1 MADQKR
7 SGGAI
12 PDKVVSFRPNTS
24 GWNVAEDRTNN
35 TLGKRLAAER
45 KRCGLTLEAM
55 CERLG
60 IHGVEIQIQGL
71 NKWEKGLTVPNA
83 YQFIA
88 ACRVLGIEDCMVG
101 VESSLLNDTG
111 LRKLDEY
118 KRDLIASGRYQP
130 APERYRESYIEM
142 PVSTLAV
149 SAGTGEFLDEGGFEM
164 IRFPK
169 SAVPSGADFGVRVN
183 GDSMEP
189 VYHDGQIVWVE
200 KTDTLRPGEVGVF
213 ICNGEGY
220 LKVYDLQE
228 PTEDDWED
236 YTDSYGMLHPQV
248 RLVSYNPQ
256 YVPKRVLTSDSFTI
270 VGKVLSNVKSTCF
283 SILSVQGDKQA
294 VCIRENNTQ

>member
-1 MADQKR
+1 MSDQKR
-7 SGGAI
+7 VGGTIA
-12 PDKVVSFRPNTS
+12 DKVVSFYPNAS
-24 GWNVAEDRTNN
+24 GWNTAEDRANN
-35 TLGKRLAAER
+35 IIGKRLAAER

-55 CERLG
+55 CERLRG
-60 IHGVEIQIQGL
+60 HGVEIQIQGL

-83 YQFIA
+83 YQFLA
-88 ACRVLGIEDCMVG
+88 ACRVLGIKDCMVG
-101 VESSLLNDTG
+101 IESSCLDDVG

-118 KRDLIASGRYQP
+118 KMDLIASGRYRP
-130 APERYRESYIEM
+130 APSRYKETYIEM

-169 SAVPSGADFGVRVN
+169 SAVPSRADFGVRVN

-200 KTDTLRPGEVGVF
+200 KTDTLRPEEVGVF

-228 PTEDDWED
+228 PDNGDVED
-236 YTDSYGMLHPQV
+236 YTDSYGVLHLQAA
-248 RLVSYNPQ
+248 LISYNKK
-256 YVPKRVLTSDSFTI
+256 YEPKSIHQSDTFSIVGRVLS
-270 VGKVLSNVKSTCF
+270 G
-283 SILSVQGDKQA
+283 SVQ
-294 VCIRENNTQ
+294 

>member
-1 MADQKR
+1 MSNQKR
-7 SGGAI
+7 VGGAI
-12 PDKVVSFRPNTS
+12 PDKVVSFYPNAS
-24 GWNVAEDRTNN
+24 DWNTAEDRANN
-35 TLGKRLAAER
+35 ILGKRLASER
-45 KRCGLTLEAM
+45 KRCGLTLGAM
-55 CERLG
+55 CERLRS
-60 IHGVEIQIQGL
+60 HGVEIQIQGL

-101 VESSLLNDTG
+101 IESSLLNDTG

-169 SAVPSGADFGVRVN
+169 STVPSGADFGVRVN

-200 KTDTLRPGEVGVF
+200 KTDTLQPGEVGVF
-213 ICNGEGY
+213 LCNSHLKRNWRNIWIATGY
-220 LKVYDLQE
+220 
-228 PTEDDWED
+228 
-236 YTDSYGMLHPQV
+236 
-248 RLVSYNPQ
+248 
-256 YVPKRVLTSDSFTI
+256 
-270 VGKVLSNVKSTCF
+270 
-283 SILSVQGDKQA
+283 
-294 VCIRENNTQ
+294 CIRR

>member
-1 MADQKR
+1 MSDQKR
-7 SGGAI
+7 VGGTIA
-12 PDKVVSFRPNTS
+12 DKVVSFYPNTS
-24 GWNVAEDRTNN
+24 GWNTVEDRANN
-35 TLGKRLAAER
+35 ILGKRLAAER

-55 CERLG
+55 CERLRS
-60 IHGVEIQIQGL
+60 HGVEIQIQGL

-88 ACRVLGIEDCMVG
+88 ACRVLGIEGCMVG

-189 VYHDGQIVWVE
+189 VYHDGQIVWVK
-200 KTDTLRPGEVGVF
+200 KTDTLQPGEVGVF
-213 ICNGEGY
+213 LCNGEGY
-220 LKVYDLQE
+220 LKVYDQQE
-228 PTEDDWED
+228 PSEEELEE
-236 YTDSYGMLHPQV
+236 YVDSYGLLHPQV
-248 RLVSYNPQ
+248 VLVSYNEK
-256 YVPKRVLTSDSFTI
+256 YEPKLIHPSDMLTI
-270 VGKVLSNVKSTCF
+270 VGKVV
-283 SILSVQGDKQA
+283 
-294 VCIRENNTQ
+294 